1 MTRKSNRRDFL
12 RGKLAAESLADAAQR
27 ALPEDSAGSAPTDA
41 SAAGYLLR
49 ISRRAMAC
57 EFEVCLSAGQY
68 ERGTELALE
77 ALDLVEALE
86 EQLSYFRPTS
96 EISAINRAAA
106 RQPVTVKPRLF
117 ELLEMA
123 MRVSEE
129 TARAFDLTST
139 PLWEAWGFSRRAGAV
154 PSPQQVAEALTY
166 VGGHLVELD
175 PQRLTIRF
183 RRQGVRLNLG
193 SVGKGCALDRC
204 AERLLAA
211 GIGDFLLHGGYSS
224 VLARGSPQRAE
235 GPPRETGT
243 PGWTVGIRHPL
254 RPDRR
259 VAEVRLSGRALSTS
273 GAWAQS
279 FRYRGRRYGH
289 IIDPRTG
296 QPAEGVLSATAIAP
310 SAALAEALSTA
321 FYVMGPDLAIDYCR
335 PRPELAAVVICRPT
349 QGGGIDIRST
359 GFSDRELVF
368 SPP

>member
-27 ALPEDSAGSAPTDA
+27 ALPEDSAGSTPTDA

-57 EFEVCLSAGQY
+57 EFEVCLNAGQY
-68 ERGTELALE
+68 ERGTELAME

-86 EQLSYFRPTS
+86 EELSYFRPTS
-96 EISAINRAAA
+96 QISAINRTAA
-106 RQPVTVKPRLF
+106 RQGVTVEPRLF

-123 MRVSEE
+123 MRVYEE
-129 TARAFDLTST
+129 TGGALDLTST

-154 PSPQQVAEALTY
+154 PSPEQLAEALTY

-193 SVGKGCALDRC
+193 SLGKGYALDRC
-204 AERLLAA
+204 AEKLLAA
-211 GIGDFLLHGGYSS
+211 GMGDFLLHGGYSS
-224 VLARGSPQRAE
+224 VLARGWPQRAE
-235 GPPRETGT
+235 GPSRGAAS
-243 PGWTVGIRHPL
+243 PGWTVGIRHPM
-254 RPDRR
+254 RRDRR

-279 FRYRGRRYGH
+279 FRYQGRRYGH

-321 FYVMGPDLAIDYCR
+321 FYVMGPEAALDYCR
-335 PRPELAAVVICRPT
+335 LRPELAAVVICQSS
-349 QGGGIDIRST
+349 QGGEIDFRSA
-359 GFSDRELVF
+359 GLSDRELAIL
-368 SPP
+368 